1 MAVDSD
7 TANVKQLATMQQKK
21 NIHTSKIP
29 LASKIQKD
37 QSEEHQRAPQS
48 PQRQR
53 EIGTSTAY
61 VEDTNVMVGPLARTF
76 KP

>member
-1 MAVDSD
+1 MAVDGG

-53 EIGTSTAY
+53 DIGTSTAY
-61 VEDTNVMVGPLARTF
+61 VEDTNVMVGLLDRTF
-76 KP
+76 